1 MEAFKD
7 IKVTIKEE
15 KDNYG
20 LFEVSPLPRG
30 YGHTLGNA
38 LRRILYSS
46 LKGTGVTAVQI
57 KGVDHEYST
66 LDGVKETV
74 VDIILNLKEVK
85 FKTEVDEILECKLE
99 GKGKKTLTA
108 GDIEIVGDL
117 EIVNKDHVI
126 VDLTDS
132 SSEISM
138 KIVVESGVGYR
149 RVEESEREQVG
160 LIPMD
165 CDFTPIERVSL
176 SVEKARKGQ
185 ETDLDAVL
193 LGVFT
198 DGSISPKDAL
208 IESSKILQEFAGKVM
223 IAMGMSEK
231 EVTELA
237 EEVNKIEEVEE
248 EVKEEDDEIGGWKIE
263 ELPISKRSKTALLSG
278 DFKTVGD
285 LRDTTATEL
294 LNLSGFGNKS
304 LNEVLELLS
313 EYGINIKGV

>member
-46 LKGTGVTAVQI
+46 LKGAGVTAVEI

-66 LDGVKETV
+66 LNGVKETV

-85 FKTEVDEILECKLE
+85 FKTEMDEIFECKLE
-99 GKGKKTLTA
+99 AKGKKTLTA

-117 EIVNKDHVI
+117 EVVNKDLVI
-126 VDLTDS
+126 AQLTDS
-132 SSEISM
+132 SSELNMTI
-138 KIVVESGVGYR
+138 KVESGVGYKKM
-149 RVEESEREQVG
+149 EESEREQVG
-160 LIPMD
+160 LIPLD

-176 SVEKARKGQ
+176 SIEQARKGQ

-193 LGVFT
+193 LGVTT

-231 EVTELA
+231 EVVELA
-237 EEVNKIEEVEE
+237 QEANKVEE
-248 EVKEEDDEIGGWKIE
+248 ITDEVKEEDDEIGGWKIE
-263 ELPISKRSKTALLSG
+263 ELPISKRSKTALLTG
-278 DFKTVGD
+278 GFKTVGD
-285 LRDTTATEL
+285 LRNTTATEL
-294 LNLSGFGNKS
+294 LNLPGFGNKS
-304 LNEVLELLS
+304 LNEVLELLT

>member
-46 LKGTGVTAVQI
+46 LKGTGVTEVQI

-74 VDIILNLKEVK
+74 VDMILNLKEVK
-85 FKTEVDEILECKLE
+85 FKTEIDEVFKCKLE
-99 GKGKKTLTA
+99 VKGKKTVTA
-108 GDIEIVGDL
+108 GDIETVGDL
-117 EIVNKDHVI
+117 EVVNKDFVI
-126 VDLTDS
+126 AELTDS
-132 SSEISM
+132 SSELNM
-138 KIVVESGVGYR
+138 TIVVESGVGYK
-149 RVEESEREQVG
+149 RVEEVEREEVG
-160 LIPMD
+160 RIPVD

-193 LGVFT
+193 LGVTT
-198 DGSISPKDAL
+198 DGSVEPKEAL

-231 EVTELA
+231 EVIELA
-237 EEVNKIEEVEE
+237 EEANKIEEIEE
-248 EVKEEDDEIGGWKIE
+248 EAKEEDDEIGSWKIE

-278 DFKTVGD
+278 GFKTVGD

-304 LNEVLELLS
+304 LNEVLELLN
-313 EYGINIKGV
+313 EYGINIKSA